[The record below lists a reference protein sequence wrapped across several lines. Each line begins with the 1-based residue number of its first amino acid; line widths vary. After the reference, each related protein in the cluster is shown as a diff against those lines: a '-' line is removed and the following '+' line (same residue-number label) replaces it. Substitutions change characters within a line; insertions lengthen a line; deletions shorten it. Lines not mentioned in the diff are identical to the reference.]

1 MSMGGNIASIIK
13 APAAWPALSEDR
25 YLRFSVIFL
34 LYVAQGLPIGL
45 FQFAIPAWMAAHGS
59 SAGDVGFVLSAGLL
73 PWSLKLVNGFIMDR
87 FAYLAMGRRRAWLI
101 GAQCLIV
108 AGLLLMTTAG
118 LEPGD
123 VMALALFAFAINVA
137 TTFQDVAVDGMAV
150 DLIPDEERG
159 RANGFM
165 FGGQALGMGIG
176 TMLAGLAMAQYGL
189 FAATGILAIIV
200 AFLLATITSV
210 RERPGERFLPWTDGE
225 ASDHARGLHVGAW
238 KPLFA
243 GVFKGMTAPP
253 TLIYM
258 LAAFLGASSL
268 GIFFG
273 LAPLMG
279 TRLLGMNEAD
289 VSALSGIGNFAGA
302 AAGILA
308 VGFVADRIGARKT
321 TMLIWASIAVLALLM
336 LLFQSAW
343 ALPTVFTAFV
353 LIYLTQDTSMRVGC
367 CAVAMRLCDP
377 KIAATQ
383 FAVFM
388 AAANLGISAG
398 SAMLGTLDRLG
409 GLPAMMASILLVN
422 VAAVVLM
429 LTARVGR

>member
-1 MSMGGNIASIIK
+1 MASIVK
-13 APAAWPALSEDR
+13 VPGAWPALSEDR
-25 YLRFSVIFL
+25 NLRFSVILL

-45 FQFAIPAWMAAHGS
+45 FQFAIPAWMAARGS

-73 PWSLKLVNGFIMDR
+73 PWSLKLVNGFVMDR

-101 GAQCLIV
+101 GAQTLIV
-108 AGLLLMTTAG
+108 LGLLLMTIAG
-118 LEPGD
+118 LGSDD
-123 VMALALFAFAINVA
+123 VVPLAMFAFAINVA

-150 DLIPDEERG
+150 DLIPEEERG

-165 FGGQALGMGIG
+165 FGGQALGMGVG
-176 TMLAGLAMAQYGL
+176 TMIAGFAMAQYGL

-200 AFLLATITSV
+200 AFLLITVTSV
-210 RERPGERFLPWTDGE
+210 RERPGERLLPWSDGE
-225 ASDHARGLHVGAW
+225 ASSHARDLHVGAW

-243 GVFKGMTAPP
+243 GVFKGISTPP

-258 LAAFLGASSL
+258 GAAFLGASSL

-308 VGFVADRIGARKT
+308 IGFIADRIGARKT
-321 TMLIWASIAVLALLM
+321 TILIWTSIAVLALLM
-336 LLFQSAW
+336 LVFRSAW
-343 ALPTVFTAFV
+343 TAPAVFTAFV
-353 LIYLTQDTSMRVGC
+353 IVYLTQDTSMRVGC
-367 CAVAMRLCDP
+367 CAVAMRLCNP
-377 KIAATQ
+377 KVAATQ
-383 FAVFM
+383 FALFM

-398 SAMLGTLDRLG
+398 SAMLGTLDKLG
-409 GLPAMMASILLVN
+409 GLPAMMGSILVVN
-422 VAAVVLM
+422 VMAIGLM
-429 LTARVGR
+429 LAARVGR

>member
-1 MSMGGNIASIIK
+1 MASIIT
-13 APAAWPALSEDR
+13 ARATWPALSEDR
-25 YLRFSVIFL
+25 YLRFSVIFV

-45 FQFAIPAWMAAHGS
+45 FQFAIPAWMAARGS
-59 SAGDVGFVLSAGLL
+59 SAADVGYVLSAGLL
-73 PWSLKLVNGFIMDR
+73 PWSLKLVNGFVMDR

-108 AGLLLMTTAG
+108 AGLVLMTLAELG
-118 LEPGD
+118 PSD
-123 VMALALFAFAINVA
+123 VLALALFAFAINVA
-137 TTFQDVAVDGMAV
+137 TTFQDVAIDGMAV

-176 TMLAGLAMAQYGL
+176 TLLAGFAIARYGL
-189 FAATGILAIIV
+189 FAATGILALIV

-210 RERPGERFLPWTDGE
+210 RERPGERLLPWSVGQ
-225 ASDHARGLHVGAW
+225 ASFHAQSLHVGAW

-243 GVFKGMTAPP
+243 GVFKGIATPP

-279 TRLLGMNEAD
+279 TRLLGMNEAE
-289 VSALSGIGNFAGA
+289 VSALSGIGNFTGA

-308 VGFVADRIGARKT
+308 VGFIADRIGAKKT
-321 TMLIWASIAVLALLM
+321 TMLIWGSIALLATLM

-343 ALPTVFTAFV
+343 TVPAIFAAFV
-353 LIYLTQDTSMRVGC
+353 LVYLTQDTSMRVGC

-377 KIAATQ
+377 KVAATQ
-383 FAVFM
+383 FALFM
-388 AAANLGISAG
+388 AAANFGISAG
-398 SAMLGTLDRLG
+398 SAMLGTLDSLG
-409 GLPAMMASILLVN
+409 GLPAMMAAILLVN
-422 VAAVVLM
+422 VAALGLM
-429 LTARVGR
+429 LAARVGR